1 MIVTDW
7 LTFWGVVI
15 VVMSVAVCWPYLM
28 NIARLLQMIEDD
40 HVTKA
45 VERYNSSARRIHE
58 DSYRSY

>member
-1 MIVTDW
+1 MIVMDW

-15 VVMSVAVCWPYLM
+15 VVMSAAVCWPYLM

-45 VERYNSSARRIHE
+45 VERYNSSIKE
-58 DSYRSY
+58 DS